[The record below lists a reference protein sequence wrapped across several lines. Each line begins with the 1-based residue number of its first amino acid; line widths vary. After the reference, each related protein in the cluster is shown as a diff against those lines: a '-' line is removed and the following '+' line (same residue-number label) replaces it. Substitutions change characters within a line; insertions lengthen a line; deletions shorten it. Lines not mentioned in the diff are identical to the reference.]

1 MTAAEERRSIMEAEN
16 VPEIIIR
23 LTLARYYDAET
34 GELKCGE

>member
-1 MTAAEERRSIMEAEN
+1 MTAMAERRAIMEVEK

-34 GELKCGE
+34 GELKC